1 MVKVKYKFERGKV
14 YLEVGVLGSKYY
26 YWFPKV
32 GLHKRFHPRQI
43 FTRPLLHKAYS
54 DPNLPYYAGKS
65 GWKEGELKDEL
76 VKEKLGILVLT
87 EADYYEQLSK
97 AC

>member
-1 MVKVKYKFERGKV
+1 MVTVKWKFDRGKV
-14 YLEVGVLGSKYY
+14 YLEVVVFGGSRY
-26 YWFPKV
+26 YWFPKS

-54 DPNLPYYAGKS
+54 DPILPYYAGES
-65 GWKEGELKDEL
+65 GWKVGELKDE
-76 VKEKLGILVLT
+76 VVRKKLGILILI
-87 EADYYEQLSK
+87 EAAYYEQLSK